1 MTWTN
6 IRINICIKN
15 CANFRIYSNIRL
27 TSECSN
33 MFIQTNL
40 TRKNIRIYSYKKIW
54 YEPMYEYIFVTKI
67 FEYIRHTLLCSL
79 SCFFSPNLAGPQNT
93 RIWICTLEIQ
103 MFDHQL
109 SCFTQSINAID
120 VTRVTRES
128 IGPLVHWSIGPL
140 VHWSNVKCQI
150 SNVKCQMSNV
160 ICHMSYVKCQM
171 SIRLNFCR
179 SVPPELLL
187 ASHSHKYKWSKHRH
201 RRNVTSHH
209 SFSLL

>member
-1 MTWTN
+1 M
-6 IRINICIKN
+6 NICIEN
-15 CANFRIYSNIRL
+15 FANIRIYSNIRL
-27 TSECSN
+27 TSECPN

-109 SCFTQSINAID
+109 SCFTQSINVID
-120 VTRVTRES
+120 VTRVTKECQCRIS
-128 IGPLVHWSIGPL
+128 IGPLVHWSIGRM
-140 VHWSNVKCQI
+140 

-160 ICHMSYVKCQM
+160 KFQMSNVKCQM
-171 SIRLNFCR
+171 S
-179 SVPPELLL
+179 
-187 ASHSHKYKWSKHRH
+187 
-201 RRNVTSHH
+201 NVKCQMSNV
-209 SFSLL
+209 